1 MLRTAWI
8 RGVLATD
15 LAKVALSY
23 EGSGLKAR
31 RDSQALAMEFRY
43 GDPVHPVT
51 PGGAPKPTFHPACL
65 TCGYDLRRSKL
76 DRCPECGNTF
86 VYREWERAVRDVK
99 SRITETE
106 ELLWWSNRA
115 WIIAIARRGHAGG
128 LPDPRSGSRDE
139 DHAAWSGV
147 AMRGRR
153 LPVGS
158 QLLPAEP
165 HPGMGCGTPDRSTEL
180 RLGVRRLA
188 RRNRR
193 GDSLL
198 IMP

>member
-1 MLRTAWI
+1 
-8 RGVLATD
+8 
-15 LAKVALSY
+15 
-23 EGSGLKAR
+23 
-31 RDSQALAMEFRY
+31 MEFRY

-65 TCGYDLRRSKL
+65 TCGYDLRGSKL

-115 WIIAIARRGHAGG
+115 WIIAIA
-128 LPDPRSGSRDE
+128 
-139 DHAAWSGV
+139 GV
-147 AMRGRR
+147 AMLVVCLIPGVGAAMRIMLRGAA
-153 LPVGS
+153 LLCGVGGCLS
-158 QLLPAEP
+158 GVNFFRKSRIPEWAAEHLTVQPSFGSAFVGLLGGIAVAIL
-165 HPGMGCGTPDRSTEL
+165 S
-180 RLGVRRLA
+180 
-188 RRNRR
+188 
-193 GDSLL
+193 L